1 MTPDLALVLA
11 ILGVTVVLFLLG
23 RPRADAVAL
32 MVIVVLPLSGT
43 ISYREAIEGFAN
55 PNLILIACLFVIGEG
70 LVRTG
75 VAQAVGDWLLHR
87 GGTRQQRLIVLIMG
101 AVAAMGS
108 VMSSTAVVAIF
119 IPIILRIAQQT
130 AASSRQILFPMG
142 AAAAISGMMTLVATT
157 PNLVLNS
164 ALVYG
169 GHAGFGFFAF
179 TPIGLAVLAAAIPY
193 LLAVRRF
200 LPADAPD
207 RQPSRRPSL
216 SGWVEKYA
224 LHARAYRLHVGPGS
238 DLAGTRLA
246 RCHEELG
253 GQACVIAIER
263 SARFGRAVLEATDDG
278 VLEAGDILLLDV
290 DDEAFPI
297 GEYCR
302 RHALRILPMS
312 GAYFADQSRDVGMA
326 EVIIPPESRLVGA
339 SARSSALLRRHGV
352 FVVGVWRHG
361 RSRPAVHT
369 LALRAGDTAL
379 VVGPW
384 KGIFALQSVEHDLVG
399 LALPVETD
407 AVVAV
412 PGRASAA
419 VLAMA
424 LTIALMLGGWV
435 PNVIAGLIGCLLM
448 GLFGCITLDIA
459 YRAINWR
466 ALILIVGMLPFAIA
480 LEHTGGVDLAAAW
493 LLELSQGWGARG
505 QIALLFGATIA
516 LGTVISGTATAVLMG
531 PIAISVA
538 EAIHAAP
545 HPYVMAVAIACS
557 AAFMSPVS
565 TPSNALVSVAGGFRF
580 ADYLRLGTPLML
592 ITLGVSV
599 WLIPILFP
607 APTP

>member
-11 ILGVTVVLFLLG
+11 LLGVAIVLFLIG

-43 ISYREAIEGFAN
+43 ISYREAIAGFSN

-75 VAQAVGDWLLHR
+75 AAQAVGDWLLHK
-87 GGTRQQRLIVLIMG
+87 GGTREQRLIVLIMG

-119 IPIILRIAQQT
+119 IPIVLRIAQQT
-130 AASSRQILFPMG
+130 AISSRQVLFPMG

-164 ALVYG
+164 ALVYA
-169 GHAGFGFFAF
+169 GHTGFGFLAF

-193 LLAVRRF
+193 LLVARRF
-200 LPADAPD
+200 LPAEPP
-207 RQPSRRPSL
+207 RSSHSRRPSL

-224 LHARAYRLHVGPGS
+224 LRERAYRLRVDPRS
-238 DLAGTRLA
+238 DLVGMRLEV
-246 RCHEELG
+246 CHEELG
-253 GQACVIAIER
+253 AQACVVAIER
-263 SARFGRAVLEATDDG
+263 STRFGRAVLEATDDAL
-278 VLEAGDILLLDV
+278 LEAEDVLLLDI

-297 GEYCR
+297 GEYCQ
-302 RHALRILPMS
+302 RHELRILPMT
-312 GAYFADQSRDVGMA
+312 GDYFSDQSRDVGMV
-326 EVIIPPESRLVGA
+326 EVIIPPDSRLVGA
-339 SARSSALLRRHGV
+339 SARKSALLRRHGL
-352 FVVGVWRHG
+352 FVVGVWRNG
-361 RSRPAVHT
+361 RSQASVHA

-384 KGIFALQSVEHDLVG
+384 KGIFALQSVEHDLVS

-407 AVVAV
+407 SVVAV
-412 PGRASAA
+412 PGRAPAA
-419 VLAMA
+419 VLVMV
-424 LTIALMLGGWV
+424 LTIALMLTGWV
-435 PNVIAGLIGCLLM
+435 PIVIAGLIGCLLM

-466 ALILIVGMLPFAIA
+466 ALILIIGMLPFAIA
-480 LEHTGGVDLAAAW
+480 LDHTGGVDLAAEN
-493 LLELSQGWGARG
+493 LLRLSQTWGAHG

-531 PIAISVA
+531 PVAISLA
-538 EAIHAAP
+538 EAIHAEP

-565 TPSNALVSVAGGFRF
+565 TPANALVSVAGGFRF
-580 ADYLRLGTPLML
+580 IDYLKVGTPLML
-592 ITLGVSV
+592 VTLCVSV
-599 WLIPILFP
+599 VMIPLLFSM
-607 APTP
+607 

>member
-11 ILGVTVVLFLLG
+11 LLGVAIVLFLIG

-43 ISYREAIEGFAN
+43 ISYREAIAGFAN

-75 VAQAVGDWLLHR
+75 VAQAVGDWLLHK
-87 GGTRQQRLIVLIMG
+87 GGTREQRLIVLIMG
-101 AVAAMGS
+101 AVATMGS

-130 AASSRQILFPMG
+130 AVSSRQVLFPMG

-164 ALVYG
+164 ALVYA
-169 GHAGFGFFAF
+169 GHTGFGFFAF
-179 TPIGLAVLAAAIPY
+179 TPIGLAVLAVAIPY
-193 LLAVRRF
+193 LLVARRF
-200 LPADAPD
+200 LPTEPP
-207 RQPSRRPSL
+207 RSSHSRRPSL
-216 SGWVEKYA
+216 SGWVEKYS
-224 LHARAYRLHVGPGS
+224 LRKRAYRLHVDPRS
-238 DLAGTRLA
+238 DLVGMRLEV
-246 RCHEELG
+246 CHEELG
-253 GQACVIAIER
+253 ARACVVAIER
-263 SARFGRAVLEATDDG
+263 SARFGRAVLEATDDAL
-278 VLEAGDILLLDV
+278 LEAEDVLLLDI

-297 GEYCR
+297 GEYCQ
-302 RHALRILPMS
+302 RHELRILPMT
-312 GAYFADQSRDVGMA
+312 GDYFSDQSRDVGMV
-326 EVIIPPESRLVGA
+326 EVIIPPDSRLVGA
-339 SARSSALLRRHGV
+339 SARKSALLRRHGL

-361 RSRPAVHT
+361 QSQAPVHT

-384 KGIFALQSVEHDLVG
+384 KGIFALQSVEHDLVS

-412 PGRASAA
+412 PGRAPAA
-419 VLAMA
+419 VLVMV
-424 LTIALMLGGWV
+424 LTIALMLTGWV
-435 PNVIAGLIGCLLM
+435 PIVIAGLIGCLLM

-459 YRAINWR
+459 YRSINWR
-466 ALILIVGMLPFAIA
+466 ALILIIGMLPFAIA
-480 LEHTGGVDLAAAW
+480 LDHTGGVDLAAEN
-493 LLELSQGWGARG
+493 LLRLSQTWGAHG

-531 PIAISVA
+531 PVAISLA
-538 EAIHAAP
+538 EAIHAEP

-565 TPSNALVSVAGGFRF
+565 TPANALVSVAGGFRF
-580 ADYLRLGTPLML
+580 VDYLKVGTPLML
-592 ITLGVSV
+592 VTLCVSV
-599 WLIPILFP
+599 VMIPFLFSM
-607 APTP
+607 